1 MSGIAF
7 ALIKRLVAIGQIDA
21 DDIAAICEE
30 LGDSDAMAVQ
40 AAWIEG
46 LAGDDNK
53 DFAPTL
59 RVIDGGQRNKAALS
73 LSSLKTPDNSDDLRD

>member
-1 MSGIAF
+1 MNIAL

-30 LGDSDAMAVQ
+30 VDEADALAVQ

-46 LAGDDNK
+46 M
-53 DFAPTL
+53 
-59 RVIDGGQRNKAALS
+59 
-73 LSSLKTPDNSDDLRD
+73 TPDEEFKPVLKIVE

>member
-1 MSGIAF
+1 MNIAL
-7 ALIKRLVAIGQIDA
+7 ALIKQLVAIGQIDA

-46 LAGDDNK
+46 MTPNEEFK
-53 DFAPTL
+53 P
-59 RVIDGGQRNKAALS
+59 V
-73 LSSLKTPDNSDDLRD
+73 LKIVE